1 MGHPLPVTAVLTG
14 APADILRRLIPVLL
28 PPIPPRV
35 WSRLLW
41 ALLSAIALLSW
52 AEPATPNRAP
62 QAVAPAP
69 LPPEAAEVEAAVR
82 SLQRQVETLTQQL
95 AQATESSPERP
106 GACKNE
112 KNLKSPSDASS

>member
-1 MGHPLPVTAVLTG
+1 VF
-14 APADILRRLIPVLL
+14 L
-28 PPIPPRV
+28 PPIPSRV

-52 AEPATPNRAP
+52 AEPAAP
-62 QAVAPAP
+62 PHAAPAMARP
-69 LPPEAAEVEAAVR
+69 PSPPEATDVEAAVR

-95 AQATESSPERP
+95 AQATESSPEAP

-112 KNLKSPSDASS
+112 KNLKLPPESSS